1 MFRRFLRYIVIW
13 LIILAVLCVLA
24 IIKYRHEIIN
34 SIGGMFLSIA
44 VPTITLVGIIFVILL
59 MFRRR

>member
-13 LIILAVLCVLA
+13 LIILAVLCVLS